1 MSNLKFVNP
10 QITKIE
16 KKNLKKAI
24 NSGWLSDGP
33 YVEKFEKKL
42 SNIMGVKFGISV
54 NNGTNAILLI
64 LMSLNLKRGDEIIV
78 PSFCYISPIHMIK
91 LMGFKPVPVDISL
104 DNLQI
109 DTDQILKK
117 INKKTKA
124 ILLIHNYGS
133 VCNLKKII
141 KIAHKKK
148 LFIIEDT
155 SEVIL
160 SKTNKYFVGDCRG
173 YNKEKYISYSSFH
186 ASKTIIAGE
195 GGMIM
200 TNSKKISSKLKILRN
215 HGQRGKKAY
224 FYEMIGAN
232 FRLSNLLASV
242 GYSQL
247 LRINKIFRKKEDLNN
262 RYKKN
267 LSINPNLILMKDPK
281 KFTSIKFGFPILL
294 KKEKDKKNIMKIL
307 NKNSIVCRPGFYSL
321 NKLKHLNIYEN
332 KISSKS
338 DFKNAE
344 IANTNVVVL
353 PMHNKLKNYEL
364 NFICSKIN
372 NYFNNK

>member
-1 MSNLKFVNP
+1 MNL
-10 QITKIE
+10 
-16 KKNLKKAI
+16 
-24 NSGWLSDGP
+24 
-33 YVEKFEKKL
+33 
-42 SNIMGVKFGISV
+42 
-54 NNGTNAILLI
+54 
-64 LMSLNLKRGDEIIV
+64 LN
-78 PSFCYISPIHMIK
+78 
-91 LMGFKPVPVDISL
+91 
-104 DNLQI
+104 Q
-109 DTDQILKK
+109 
-117 INKKTKA
+117 
-124 ILLIHNYGS
+124 
-133 VCNLKKII
+133 CNII
-141 KIAHKKK
+141 KM
-148 LFIIEDT
+148 
-155 SEVIL
+155 
-160 SKTNKYFVGDCRG
+160 RW
-173 YNKEKYISYSSFH
+173 KEKYISYSSFH

-247 LRINKIFRKKEDLNN
+247 LRINKIIRKKEDLNN

-281 KFTSIKFGFPILL
+281 KFSSIKFGFPILL

-307 NKNSIVCRPGFYSL
+307 NKNTIVCRPGFYSL